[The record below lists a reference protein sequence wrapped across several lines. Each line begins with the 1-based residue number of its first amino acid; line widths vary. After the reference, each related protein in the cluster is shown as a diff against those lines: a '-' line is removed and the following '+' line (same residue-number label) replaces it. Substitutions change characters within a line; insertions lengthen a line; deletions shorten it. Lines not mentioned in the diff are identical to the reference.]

1 MKIVRLLSAF
11 LLAAAPAVAQGA
23 FLGVQVGP
31 VEGGG
36 VQLVTVQPDTAAEI
50 MGLRAG
56 DRVMSVDGRAVNG
69 PDAFVAAIG
78 GRLPGEIV
86 RFVVLRGDESTV
98 VRGVLGRRPGLTGL
112 QVPAVPGQG
121 GQPWVLEMPDLPEG
135 WSTELE
141 GLHEQLQQL
150 HEGGIPQLREQ
161 LRGLPFTMELES
173 VPGWGGSFD
182 LHIPEGLQ
190 KEVKV
195 RYPGSTPEEEREAMI
210 EDARR
215 KYGPDVEVS
224 FEGEGTSVTS
234 MIRGGFGGDAPESL
248 HELLEGGHEIHV
260 QPAPGAPGEHAPHG
274 DHGDHA
280 DHADH
285 GGWHASLDE
294 ALAAARESGKP
305 VLVDFTAEWCGPC
318 KMLGAEVLHHAD
330 HAALIGRFEAVQVD
344 VDQHRELAEEY
355 GVGGIPDLRVLNP
368 DGSLVQKTVGYGGA
382 AGAVAWLEKGLAA
395 AVGKAEAPADP
406 RKAELMRLR
415 EELQRELETA
425 RKQLEE
431 LRRELGEG
439 DGESDS

>member
-1 MKIVRLLSAF
+1 MKIVRILTAF

-36 VQLVTVQPDTAAEI
+36 VQLVTVQADTAAEI

-56 DRVMSVDGRAVNG
+56 DLVKNIDGRAVDS
-69 PDAFVAAIG
+69 PDAFVGAIG

-86 RFVVLRGDESTV
+86 RFGLLRGDEWIE

-112 QVPAVPGQG
+112 SVPAVPGHR
-121 GQPWVLEMPDLPEG
+121 GQPWVMEMPDLPEG

-141 GLHEQLQQL
+141 GLHEQLERL
-150 HEGGIPQLREQ
+150 HEGGLPQLREQ
-161 LRGLPFTMELES
+161 MKGLPLTLEFES
-173 VPGWGGSFD
+173 MPGWGEPFE
-182 LHIPEGLQ
+182 LFAPEGM
-190 KEVKV
+190 KAEVSV
-195 RYPGSTPEEEREAMI
+195 RYPGSTPEEERAAMI

-215 KYGPDVEVS
+215 KYGPDVKVS
-224 FEGEGTSVTS
+224 FEGEGTSITS
-234 MIRGGFGGDAPESL
+234 MVQGGFGGGAPESL
-248 HELLEGGHEIHV
+248 HELFEGEHGEH
-260 QPAPGAPGEHAPHG
+260 GEHAPHPG
-274 DHGDHA
+274 
-280 DHADH
+280 H

-305 VLVDFTAEWCGPC
+305 VLLDFTAEWCGPC

-395 AVGKAEAPADP
+395 AAGKPEAPADP

-431 LRRELGEG
+431 LRRELGEE
-439 DGESDS
+439 DGQSDS